1 MDTQAFE
8 NMPVTKAVLVNA
20 VPAVLS
26 MLVTLVYNV
35 ADTFF
40 IGQTGDEMQVV
51 AVSLATPVFLFFM
64 AIGTLFGMGGTSV
77 ISRAFGEEKEDFAR
91 TAGSFCFWMSI
102 LTGILC
108 ILVFLP
114 GMDYILRWIGASG
127 NTEGYA
133 RAYLSYVAWSAPFV
147 IVSTAFSNIVRAEG
161 KSTEAMNGVLI
172 GTILNI
178 VLDPL
183 FILWLGYGIAG
194 AAWATVIG
202 YAVATAYYVIL
213 LTGKGSRLT
222 ISIACFNLRK
232 ETAGPV
238 FAIGI
243 PASLNCIMMS
253 VSTIILNVCL
263 VAYGDRV
270 VAAMGV
276 ASKVIMMVVL
286 VQLGLGQ
293 GIQPLLGYN
302 YGARRWDRFKA
313 VMRLSC
319 FAGLG
324 MGVILTLLCGVFS
337 EELVSCFIDSE
348 GIREYGTPFV
358 RTLLL
363 SGPVMGILFIYINA
377 LQAIGAAGYSFLLSI
392 SRQGL
397 IFIPCLLLFDRLFRL
412 YGAVAAQPVAD
423 ILSLLLAVWL
433 FWRTEKSMGKETPVV

>member
-1 MDTQAFE
+1 
-8 NMPVTKAVLVNA
+8 
-20 VPAVLS
+20 
-26 MLVTLVYNV
+26 
-35 ADTFF
+35 
-40 IGQTGDEMQVV
+40 
-51 AVSLATPVFLFFM
+51 
-64 AIGTLFGMGGTSV
+64 
-77 ISRAFGEEKEDFAR
+77 
-91 TAGSFCFWMSI
+91 
-102 LTGILC
+102 
-108 ILVFLP
+108 
-114 GMDYILRWIGASG
+114 
-127 NTEGYA
+127 
-133 RAYLSYVAWSAPFV
+133 
-147 IVSTAFSNIVRAEG
+147 
-161 KSTEAMNGVLI
+161 
-172 GTILNI
+172 
-178 VLDPL
+178 
-183 FILWLGYGIAG
+183 
-194 AAWATVIG
+194 
-202 YAVATAYYVIL
+202 
-213 LTGKGSRLT
+213 
-222 ISIACFNLRK
+222 
-232 ETAGPV
+232 
-238 FAIGI
+238 
-243 PASLNCIMMS
+243 MMS

-263 VAYGDRV
+263 IAYGDRV

-433 FWRTEKSMGKETPVV
+433 FWRTEKSMGKEPSFV